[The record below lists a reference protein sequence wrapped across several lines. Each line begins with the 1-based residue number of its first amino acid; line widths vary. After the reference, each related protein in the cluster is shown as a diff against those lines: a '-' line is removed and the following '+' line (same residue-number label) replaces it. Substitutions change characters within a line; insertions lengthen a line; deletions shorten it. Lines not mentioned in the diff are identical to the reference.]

1 MSSTSQI
8 SSSNH
13 RLILDTLE
21 DYARQTGIDL
31 TKNPFTYQFQN
42 CVSPRAILDLLE
54 ERAMAFKEYRDGNRN
69 LIKWLNPIVQVL
81 HRFVGV
87 LGSATSLVRQRPS
100 GRLIS
105 MFSYRYCMST
115 GAIATRK
122 TCKSSPLWRGCTP
135 RGRCFVGLLPRHVI
149 LEYIRRL

>member
-1 MSSTSQI
+1 MLSTTQI

-13 RLILDTLE
+13 RLILDTLD

-54 ERAMAFKEYRDGNRN
+54 GRAMAFKEYRDGNWK

-81 HRFVGV
+81 YGLVGV
-87 LGSATSLVRQRPS
+87 LGPATSLVCRRLS
-100 GRLIS
+100 VRLI
-105 MFSYRYCMST
+105 
-115 GAIATRK
+115 
-122 TCKSSPLWRGCTP
+122 
-135 RGRCFVGLLPRHVI
+135 
-149 LEYIRRL
+149 